1 MIERVTI
8 YGDSFADP
16 NNDQIH
22 PTWHGR
28 LKERWPSTINLA
40 VSGSGPMYSFK
51 HFYQNLDSKDYP
63 DIESYNYQDLIVFVL
78 SGQNRL
84 YFDIEEAEDT
94 QAWCSKIQHHAVHG
108 AVAFEEGID
117 PKCQEWIE
125 KNGDKARFAADTF
138 LDEILYGNWKYESL
152 LYTASRIQKCKI
164 FIWHLDSDE
173 SYINSSLN
181 DEYFHVHD
189 EGLAEASWNEYVEEE
204 RSRDATDDLYYRV
217 NHLSEV
223 NHEIMYKQV
232 TGFVDG
238 KEVPKFLKSVYRGTY
253 KEDEFM
259 YDGNIM
265 KKKGEF
271 VYD

>member
-138 LDEILYGNWKYESL
+138 LDEI
-152 LYTASRIQKCKI
+152 RITIIYSIKNTK
-164 FIWHLDSDE
+164 
-173 SYINSSLN
+173 
-181 DEYFHVHD
+181 V
-189 EGLAEASWNEYVEEE
+189 
-204 RSRDATDDLYYRV
+204 
-217 NHLSEV
+217 
-223 NHEIMYKQV
+223 
-232 TGFVDG
+232 
-238 KEVPKFLKSVYRGTY
+238 
-253 KEDEFM
+253 
-259 YDGNIM
+259 
-265 KKKGEF
+265 
-271 VYD
+271 